1 MTLFS
6 VLSRQLGLTGCAL
19 LLALAFYEGV
29 PGINRLPFLE
39 HVPLLREFGVG
50 RVELARREAV
60 KGLVERATLDA
71 LAARLD
77 EERRLRSLAD
87 AAAAVERER
96 AASLSRIAADRQAEL
111 ERKAVEAE
119 RAPGLTRPSREDLQW
134 LAR

>member
-1 MTLFS
+1 MFFS
-6 VLSRQLGLTGCAL
+6 GLIRQLGLTGCAI

-29 PGINRLPFLE
+29 PGLNRLPFLE

-60 KGLVERATLDA
+60 AGLVERATVDA

-87 AAAAVERER
+87 AAAAAERER
-96 AASLSRIAADRQAEL
+96 SMALSRIAAERQAEL
-111 ERKAVEAE
+111 ERQAAEAE
-119 RAPGLTRPSREDLQW
+119 RAPGLTRPSAEDMKW